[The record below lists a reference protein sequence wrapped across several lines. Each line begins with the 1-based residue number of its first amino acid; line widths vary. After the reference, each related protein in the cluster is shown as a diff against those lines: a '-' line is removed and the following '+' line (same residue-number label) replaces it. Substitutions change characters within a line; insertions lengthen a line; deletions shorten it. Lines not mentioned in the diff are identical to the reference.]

1 MKKNRL
7 SLAFLSL
14 LIAASP
20 LRAQDT
26 LQNETVE
33 QKDKRMEWFSQAK
46 LGIFIHWGIYS
57 VRGVSESWS
66 FFNNY
71 LPYDEY
77 MEQEKGFTASKY
89 DPKAW
94 VDLIK
99 ESGAKYTVITTKHHD
114 GVALWDTKVG
124 DISVVKST
132 PAKRDL
138 IAPFVK
144 EVRKQGLKLGF
155 YYSLLDWSHPD
166 YPNKTRTEVRYK
178 NDPERWARFNKFN
191 FGQLAELNKT
201 WKPDLYWFDGD
212 WEQSAEAWN
221 SKGIVDLLRSENKNV
236 IINSRIQGYGDYAT
250 PEQGVPVAG
259 KSKVDDEVLDN
270 LEEVLITSD
279 VGVETTLNIIK
290 RIEKR
295 AAADKYVNTQELNHI
310 LRDEIAALLT
320 ENNSDDVAD
329 FDVPIT
335 RNPYVIMVVGVNG
348 VGKTTTIGKLAY
360 QFKKAGKSVYLGAA
374 DTFRA
379 AAVEQL
385 MIWGE
390 RVGVPVV
397 KQKMGADPASVAY
410 DTLSSAVANN
420 ADVVIIDTAG
430 RLHNKVGLM
439 NELTKIKNVM
449 KKVVPD
455 APDEVL
461 LVLDGSTGQ
470 NAFEQA
476 KQFTLATEVTAMAIT
491 KLDGTAKGGVVIGI
505 SDQFKI
511 PVKYIGLGEGM
522 EDLQVFRKNEFVDS
536 LFGENA

>member
-221 SKGIVDLLRSENKNV
+221 SKGIVDLLRSDNKNV

-250 PEQGVPVAG
+250 PEQGVPVVRPEDKYWELCMTMNDSWGYQHTDSNYKSPYILLRTFVDCLSMGGNLLLDIGPKEDGSIPEEQIAVLKEFGRWTKKHKEAIYETRAG
-259 KSKVDDEVLDN
+259 IPTEHFQ
-270 LEEVLITSD
+270 
-279 VGVETTLNIIK
+279 GYTTLN
-290 RIEKR
+290 
-295 AAADKYVNTQELNHI
+295 
-310 LRDEIAALLT
+310 
-320 ENNSDDVAD
+320 
-329 FDVPIT
+329 
-335 RNPYVIMVVGVNG
+335 
-348 VGKTTTIGKLAY
+348 
-360 QFKKAGKSVYLGAA
+360 KAGIFCIYTS
-374 DTFRA
+374 
-379 AAVEQL
+379 
-385 MIWGE
+385 
-390 RVGVPVV
+390 
-397 KQKMGADPASVAY
+397 
-410 DTLSSAVANN
+410 
-420 ADVVIIDTAG
+420 
-430 RLHNKVGLM
+430 
-439 NELTKIKNVM
+439 LTNLTVRWK
-449 KKVVPD
+449 
-455 APDEVL
+455 
-461 LVLDGSTGQ
+461 
-470 NAFEQA
+470 
-476 KQFTLATEVTAMAIT
+476 
-491 KLDGTAKGGVVIGI
+491 
-505 SDQFKI
+505 
-511 PVKYIGLGEGM
+511 
-522 EDLQVFRKNEFVDS
+522 
-536 LFGENA
+536 

>member
-221 SKGIVDLLRSENKNV
+221 SKGIVDLLRSDNKNV

-250 PEQGVPVAG
+250 PEQGVPV
-259 KSKVDDEVLDN
+259 VRPE
-270 LEEVLITSD
+270 
-279 VGVETTLNIIK
+279 
-290 RIEKR
+290 
-295 AAADKYVNTQELNHI
+295 DKYWELCMTMNDSWGYQHTDSNYKSPYI
-310 LRDEIAALLT
+310 LLRTFVDCLSMGGNLLL
-320 ENNSDDVAD
+320 D
-329 FDVPIT
+329 
-335 RNPYVIMVVGVNG
+335 
-348 VGKTTTIGKLAY
+348 IGPK
-360 QFKKAGKSVYLGAA
+360 
-374 DTFRA
+374 
-379 AAVEQL
+379 E
-385 MIWGE
+385 
-390 RVGVPVV
+390 
-397 KQKMGADPASVAY
+397 
-410 DTLSSAVANN
+410 
-420 ADVVIIDTAG
+420 
-430 RLHNKVGLM
+430 
-439 NELTKIKNVM
+439 
-449 KKVVPD
+449 
-455 APDEVL
+455 
-461 LVLDGSTGQ
+461 DGSIPEEQIAVLKEFGRWTKKHKEAIYETRAGIPTEHFQ
-470 NAFEQA
+470 RTMYIEIWRYFEVCA
-476 KQFTLATEVTAMAIT
+476 SFFFERRSSGFA
-491 KLDGTAKGGVVIGI
+491 
-505 SDQFKI
+505 
-511 PVKYIGLGEGM
+511 P
-522 EDLQVFRKNEFVDS
+522 
-536 LFGENA
+536 

>member
-1 MKKNRL
+1 MRKNRV
-7 SLAFLSL
+7 SLAFLGL

-20 LRAQDT
+20 LRAQEPQ
-26 LQNETVE
+26 QNETAE

-144 EVRKQGLKLGF
+144 EVRKQDLKLGF

-221 SKGIVDLLRSENKNV
+221 SKGIIDLLRSDNKNV
-236 IINSRIQGYGDYAT
+236 IVNSRIQGYGDYAT
-250 PEQGVPVAG
+250 PEQGVPVVRPEDEYWELCMTMNDSWGYQHTDSNYKSPFILLRTFVDCLSMGGNLLLDIGPKEDGSIPEEQVAILKEFGRWTKKHKEAIYDTRAG
-259 KSKVDDEVLDN
+259 IPTEHFQ
-270 LEEVLITSD
+270 
-279 VGVETTLNIIK
+279 GYTTLNKAGDILYLYLPYK
-290 RIEKR
+290 PNGPVEVKGL
-295 AAADKYVNTQELNHI
+295 VNKVN
-310 LRDEIAALLT
+310 RVWVVGNGAMLT
-320 ENNSDDVAD
+320 YKVYNKNYWSSVPGNLYI
-329 FDVPIT
+329 DVPPQVQDEQIT
-335 RNPYVIMVVGVNG
+335 VLAVLLDGPVKLYRG
-348 VGKTTTIGKLAY
+348 VG
-360 QFKKAGKSVYLGAA
+360 Q
-374 DTFRA
+374 
-379 AAVEQL
+379 
-385 MIWGE
+385 
-390 RVGVPVV
+390 
-397 KQKMGADPASVAY
+397 
-410 DTLSSAVANN
+410 
-420 ADVVIIDTAG
+420 VIES
-430 RLHNKVGLM
+430 N
-439 NELTKIKNVM
+439 
-449 KKVVPD
+449 
-455 APDEVL
+455 
-461 LVLDGSTGQ
+461 
-470 NAFEQA
+470 
-476 KQFTLATEVTAMAIT
+476 
-491 KLDGTAKGGVVIGI
+491 
-505 SDQFKI
+505 
-511 PVKYIGLGEGM
+511 
-522 EDLQVFRKNEFVDS
+522 
-536 LFGENA
+536 